1 MIMTFEPAVRA
12 VFTVMIK
19 RYCLISHSVY
29 WVTCSDKSCITN
41 CIVDAIH
48 CISNDKNDGLTI
60 INAT

>member
-19 RYCLISHSVY
+19 RYYLISNSVY
-29 WVTCSDKSCITN
+29 WFTCSDKSCITN

-48 CISNDKNDGLTI
+48 CISNDKNDGVTI